1 MHKPDPG
8 EYPPYFHQYIK
19 RVPEGDISVFLE
31 EQLTST
37 VHFLNS
43 FSEEVAMYRYAP
55 DKWCIKEVIG
65 HVIDTERIFAYRAL
79 CFARNDKTHLP
90 GFDQD
95 NYVKESTFSI
105 RSMIEIIDEYQT
117 VRQASISLFR
127 SLDTAALNRTGQ
139 ASDYSISVRSIPYI
153 VAGHELHH
161 RATVETLYLHRK
173 SQNE

>member
-1 MHKPDPG
+1 MQKPDPI
-8 EYPPYFHQYIK
+8 EYPPYYHQYIK
-19 RVPEGDISVFLE
+19 RVPDGDIIVILE
-31 EQLTST
+31 EQLASML
-37 VHFLNS
+37 HFLNS

-65 HVIDTERIFAYRAL
+65 HVIDTERVFTYRAL
-79 CFARNDKTHLP
+79 CFARNDTAHLP
-90 GFDQD
+90 GFEQD
-95 NYVKESTFSI
+95 NYVKESSFGT

-127 SLDTAALNRTGQ
+127 SLDATVLNRTGQ

-161 RATVETLYLHRK
+161 RATIETLYLHRK